1 MSRPSIV
8 AAALVCVALVG
19 CAATTKVD
27 TTGMALKEPLC
38 RAGGEK
44 LSALVYW
51 GPQWRPDQKEPPARE
66 AAAQRGIQAFFAG
79 SDCLVL
85 ADLRRLPGE
94 RSAEVPSDAELL
106 RLASSAAPLPDRVML
121 IVVRELGPKL
131 VIGIPA
137 LVEGGTEVV
146 VDVRVLNVRSS
157 KSMADVRTHWQNGG
171 TFIIKGVKTLEED
184 MGAALRS
191 TLISPSP

>member
-1 MSRPSIV
+1 MRSAL
-8 AAALVCVALVG
+8 AAALVCAALAG
-19 CAATTKVD
+19 CAATTKVE
-27 TTGMALKEPLC
+27 TTGAALNEPLC

-44 LSALVYW
+44 LFALVFW

-66 AAAQRGIQAFFAG
+66 AAALRGIQAFFAG
-79 SDCLVL
+79 SSCLAL

-94 RSAEVPSDAELL
+94 RSSEVPSDAELL
-106 RLASSAAPLPDRVML
+106 RLASSAAPLPDRVVL

-146 VDVRVLNVRSS
+146 VDVRVLNARTSE
-157 KSMADVRTHWQNGG
+157 SMADVRTHWQNGG
-171 TFIIKGVKTLEED
+171 TFIIKGVRTLEED
-184 MGAALRS
+184 MSAALRS
-191 TLISPSP
+191 TLMSASP

>member
-1 MSRPSIV
+1 MSPRSSL
-8 AAALVCVALVG
+8 AAALACFALVG
-19 CAATTKVD
+19 CAATTKVE
-27 TTGMALKEPLC
+27 TTGTALKQPLC
-38 RAGGEK
+38 GAGSEK

-106 RLASSAAPLPDRVML
+106 RLASSAAPLPDSVML
-121 IVVRELGPKL
+121 IVVRELGPRL

-157 KSMADVRTHWQNGG
+157 EPMADVRTHWQNGG

-184 MGAALRS
+184 LGAALRS
-191 TLISPSP
+191 TLMSPSP